1 MTIDSTWLASFKEDV
16 PCAFTPTVPFKAAA
30 VFVDGQIKLM
40 QSCPREPQTWDE
52 FIHRQFA
59 RHLARHLER
68 CDTVILAFDNYAEVP
83 RAKSMTQVQRRRH
96 LPPIPFAEHS
106 ELPCMVPEGEQWA
119 QCIANRTFKA
129 RVIDLVLL
137 RLPGLLLAGRPAK
150 RLVVDYTQPVEY
162 RFDPAGGLTRS
173 ELGDLEPLGEADV
186 KFPRHADRHGALV
199 VDSIDGDSVP
209 IALRHHELCLRR
221 GACPPRVCVYRM
233 ELKPPAPR
241 PDPAQGKPAPKRK
254 RAPTTY
260 EYVHVQALYE
270 GLLQATAQCAGRV
283 LLPSHRGHEM
293 AMLIALIG
301 LTGTDF
307 SRHLPQL
314 SGRAL
319 FEYLPDLWGT
329 LAAVFDPALDALTVP
344 AAADRLVALLYRTK
358 YPRHARARSG
368 LGDVLAELRASPIS
382 ERTKA
387 ALPSPARVLCTLRNT
402 NWLLAYWT
410 CERPPDPIQP
420 AYGFR
425 TDAAGRPEYDD

>member
-1 MTIDSTWLASFKEDV
+1 
-16 PCAFTPTVPFKAAA
+16 
-30 VFVDGQIKLM
+30 
-40 QSCPREPQTWDE
+40 
-52 FIHRQFA
+52 
-59 RHLARHLER
+59 
-68 CDTVILAFDNYAEVP
+68 
-83 RAKSMTQVQRRRH
+83 
-96 LPPIPFAEHS
+96 
-106 ELPCMVPEGEQWA
+106 
-119 QCIANRTFKA
+119 
-129 RVIDLVLL
+129 
-137 RLPGLLLAGRPAK
+137 
-150 RLVVDYTQPVEY
+150 
-162 RFDPAGGLTRS
+162 
-173 ELGDLEPLGEADV
+173 
-186 KFPRHADRHGALV
+186 
-199 VDSIDGDSVP
+199 
-209 IALRHHELCLRR
+209 
-221 GACPPRVCVYRM
+221 
-233 ELKPPAPR
+233 
-241 PDPAQGKPAPKRK
+241 
-254 RAPTTY
+254 
-260 EYVHVQALYE
+260 
-270 GLLQATAQCAGRV
+270 
-283 LLPSHRGHEM
+283 
-293 AMLIALIG
+293 MLIALIG

-329 LAAVFDPALDALTVP
+329 LAAVFDPALDTLAVP